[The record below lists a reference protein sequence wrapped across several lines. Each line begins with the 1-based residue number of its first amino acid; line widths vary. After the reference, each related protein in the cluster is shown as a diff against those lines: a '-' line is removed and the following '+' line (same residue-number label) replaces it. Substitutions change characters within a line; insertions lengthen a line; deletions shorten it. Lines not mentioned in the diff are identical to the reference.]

1 MYIKIKNVIV
11 NQEKL
16 WKIELQNNL
25 LVFIKDVDRNKSP
38 HYICESFCMSE
49 NDKKYYKKMLDK
61 IYEKIGKENIDIEE
75 LLNNI
80 KLEV

>member
-25 LVFIKDVDRNKSP
+25 LIFIKDVDRNKNP